1 MNTSKKLENDE
12 PGKPATSQSERE
24 LDEALDETFPASD
37 PVSGG
42 QETADE
48 EPRSRV
54 GRQTPQLDV
63 ALVERLARELRRDQ
77 KD

>member
-1 MNTSKKLENDE
+1 MNTSKKLENDD
-12 PGKPATSQSERE
+12 PGKPAASQSERE
-24 LDEALDETFPASD
+24 LDEALGATFPASD

-42 QETADE
+42 HETSDE

-54 GRQTPQLDV
+54 GRKTPELDV

-77 KD
+77 KE